1 MDSRRLS
8 LIALFAALTAVSAF
22 IRIPLW
28 PVPITMQTFFV
39 ILSGL
44 VLGASGGAMSQTIYI
59 LVGLMGLPV
68 FSGGGGPSYLMN
80 PSMGYLIGFIL
91 APVAVGLSARHR
103 ALTWKTVL
111 AASLLGS
118 LMIYTVGVPYLAGY
132 LHFVL
137 KKPEAVGMA
146 VKTGLLLFLPGDLL
160 KCVALTLIVPRLSL
174 GRIRGPEK
182 RWGGGGGLNDEHR

>member
-1 MDSRRLS
+1 MDSRRLA

-118 LMIYTVGVPYLAGY
+118 LMIYIVGVPYLAGY

-137 KKPEAVGMA
+137 QKPEAVGMA
-146 VKTGLLLFLPGDLL
+146 VKTGLLLFLPGDIL

-174 GRIRGPEK
+174 GRIRDRQSSGGWRRPE
-182 RWGGGGGLNDEHR
+182 R